1 MGADVGC
8 DKTNENGVKKMT
20 TDDLTRTIKKFT
32 SANGRGPKSLQE
44 LHEAL
49 VAELNKPISD
59 ADVREELGKAVE
71 GGFIGKDNEGCFIV
85 L

>member
-1 MGADVGC
+1 
-8 DKTNENGVKKMT
+8 MT
-20 TDDLTRTIKKFT
+20 TDDLTRVIKKFM
-32 SANGRGPKSLQE
+32 SANGRDPKSLQE

-59 ADVREELGKAVE
+59 IDVRRELEMAIE

>member
-1 MGADVGC
+1 
-8 DKTNENGVKKMT
+8 MT
-20 TDDLTRTIKKFT
+20 TDDLTSTIKKFT
-32 SANGRGPKSLQE
+32 AANGRGPKSLQE

-71 GGFIGKDNEGCFIV
+71 DGYIGKDNAGNFVV

>member
-1 MGADVGC
+1 
-8 DKTNENGVKKMT
+8 MT

-32 SANGRGPKSLQE
+32 DTNGRGPKSLQE

-49 VAELNKPISD
+49 VADLNKPISD